1 MLKDKALTRRRVY
14 LSCWRRHARASF
26 INLAAFAALVLSL
39 VSPADWLMS
48 AKAQE
53 GESLFKRI
61 ERAIKEKEPDWK
73 IAQSDERKGAE
84 QKYFAQGWTLGDE
97 YVSTSTHQITDSTQ
111 AIREMEEFLRSP
123 VSAPVRR
130 WEVKGLGDEAYC
142 IGDSPYG
149 KKGAGTLIVR
159 RVNIM
164 IRLDASSLETAKRF
178 ARHMLDEVDAV
189 CGGALCEPMTRP

>member
-1 MLKDKALTRRRVY
+1 MLRRPHLRF
-14 LSCWRRHARASF
+14 RQRPARASF
-26 INLAAFAALVLSL
+26 LILAALAALILCPASPVSL
-39 VSPADWLMS
+39 PMI

-53 GESLFKRI
+53 AESLFERI
-61 ERAIKEKEPDWK
+61 IRAVKEKEPDWK
-73 IAQSDERKGAE
+73 IAQRDERKGAE
-84 QKYFAQGWTLGDE
+84 NKYFAHGWTLGDE

-111 AIREMEEFLRSP
+111 AIREMQDFLRSP

-130 WEVKGLGDEAYC
+130 WRVEGLGDEAYC

-159 RVNIM
+159 RVNIL

-189 CGGALCEPMTRP
+189 CGGALCQPMGQD